1 MAERDDF
8 TALQTENARLVAL
21 LESHG
26 IAWRLTPT
34 AAPSPSITLAAQAH
48 VPAPTLPSTPSH
60 TPQAPGA
67 SLSTADKV
75 ALFRRLFRGR
85 TDVYPVRWEGKTSG
99 KSGYAP
105 ACANEWRAGVCEKPR
120 IKCGDCGH
128 RLLVPL
134 TDAVIYDHLA
144 GRQTVGVYPL
154 LEDDTCHFLA
164 VDFDEAESETGG
176 WRLDAQAFMQSCN
189 ELGVP
194 AALEISRS
202 GQGAHA
208 WVFFSGRVS
217 ARDARRLGTALI
229 SHTCTRARQLR
240 LESYDRLF
248 PNQDTLPK
256 GGFGNLIALPLQK
269 HPRASGCSVFVDI
282 ALRPHPDQWAF
293 LAGVQP
299 MAPHDI
305 EPTVLRASG
314 GVHPLDVTF
323 IDDEDLAT
331 PWKRRAN
338 TTGRLVGTMPQA
350 LTVTLAN
357 LVYFEKSALPQSLA
371 NRLIRLAAFQNPE
384 FYKAQAMRMS
394 VWDKPRVI
402 GNAENY
408 PEHIALPRGCLD
420 AARALLKDN
429 GIRCDLQDERFSGEP
444 IQAHFVGTLRP
455 DQELA
460 VATMLQHDAG
470 VLCAPTAFGKTVTA
484 AAIIAKRGV
493 NTLVLV
499 HRTELLKQWQE
510 RLQAFLGVGNDGG
523 RGEGKGVVGTIG
535 GGKAKPTGKI
545 DIAVM
550 QSLSRHGEVN
560 ALVENYGQIVVDECH
575 HVGATSF
582 DAILKRSKARFVLG
596 LTATPVR
603 RDGQEP
609 IIFMQ
614 CGPIRHAAARPA
626 SAPHD
631 LEVMPRSRFARIA
644 LAATAGI
651 QDVFRHL
658 AHDLART
665 QAVAAEAAAAFGQG
679 RKVLV
684 LTERTEHLDAILL
697 ALEALV
703 PAPFAQAPAPFVLHG
718 RMSKKQRSAVV
729 TALDA
734 LPPDAPR
741 ILVATGK
748 LVGEGFDHPPLDTLV
763 LAMPVSWKGT
773 LQQYAGRLHREHASK
788 ADVRII
794 DFVDT
799 GHPALLRMW
808 DKRQRGYR
816 AMGYRIGSEFNG
828 DGGDLADVLGHHGA
842 SLRQPIQKVLMA

>member
-1 MAERDDF
+1 MHCWLSTAAMTERADLQ
-8 TALQTENARLVAL
+8 ALQAENARLVAL

-26 IAWRLTPT
+26 IAWRSTST
-34 AAPSPSITLAAQAH
+34 AAPQQPTLTAPTPAPLPAPAAQA
-48 VPAPTLPSTPSH
+48 L
-60 TPQAPGA
+60 QAT
-67 SLSTADKV
+67 LSTAEKV

-85 TDVYPVRWEGKTSG
+85 TDVYPVRWESKTSG

-134 TDAVIYDHLA
+134 SDAVLYDHLA
-144 GRQTVGVYPL
+144 GKQTVGVYPL
-154 LEDDTCHFLA
+154 LEDDTCYFLA
-164 VDFDEAESETGG
+164 VDFDEAESEAGG
-176 WRLDAQAFMQSCN
+176 WQQDAQAFMLSCD

-208 WVFFSGRVS
+208 WVFFGGRVS
-217 ARDARRLGTALI
+217 ARDARRLGTAII
-229 SHTCTRARQLR
+229 SHTCARTRQLK
-240 LESYDRLF
+240 LASYDRLF
-248 PNQDTLPK
+248 PNQDTMPK

-269 HPRASGCSVFVDI
+269 QPRESGCSVFVDS

-299 MAPHDI
+299 MAPHDL
-305 EPTVLRASG
+305 EPTVLRATG

-331 PWKRRAN
+331 PWKRQAN
-338 TTGRLVGTMPQA
+338 STGKLAGTMPRT

-357 LVYFEKSALPQSLA
+357 LVYFEKSALPQALA

-408 PEHIALPRGCLD
+408 PQHIALPRGCLD

-429 GIRCDLQDERFSGEP
+429 GIRCDLRDERCQGEP
-444 IQAHFVGTLRP
+444 VQADFVGTLRP

-460 VATMLQHDAG
+460 VAAMLQHDAG

-484 AAIIAKRGV
+484 AAIIARRGV

-510 RLQAFLGVGNDGG
+510 RLQAFLGVG
-523 RGEGKGVVGTIG
+523 KGVVGTIG
-535 GGKAKPTGKI
+535 GGKAKPTGHI

-550 QSLSRHGEVN
+550 QSLSRQGEVN

-582 DAILKRSKARFVLG
+582 DAILKRSKAKFVLG
-596 LTATPVR
+596 LTATPIR
-603 RDGQEP
+603 RDGQQP

-614 CGPIRHAAARPA
+614 CGPIRHTAARPA

-631 LEVMPRSRFARIA
+631 LEVVPRSRFARID

-658 AHDLART
+658 ANDLART

-697 ALEALV
+697 ALNAME
-703 PAPFAQAPAPFVLHG
+703 PPPFVLHG
-718 RMSKKQRSAVV
+718 RMSKKQRAAPI

-741 ILVATGK
+741 ILLATGK

-816 AMGYRIGSEFNG
+816 AMGYRMGVEING
-828 DGGDLADVLGHHGA
+828 EVGDLPDALGYQGA
-842 SLRQPIQKVLMA
+842 SPGHPIQKVFIV

>member
-1 MAERDDF
+1 MGQMTEREAF
-8 TALQTENARLVAL
+8 EALQAENARLVAL

-26 IAWRLTPT
+26 VAWHAPPAAASP
-34 AAPSPSITLAAQAH
+34 AAPIAS
-48 VPAPTLPSTPSH
+48 VPAP
-60 TPQAPGA
+60 APASPGP
-67 SLSTADKV
+67 SLSTAEKV

-105 ACANEWRAGVCEKPR
+105 ACANEWRPGVCEKPR
-120 IKCGDCGH
+120 IKCGDCGN

-134 TDAVIYDHLA
+134 SDSVIYDHLA
-144 GRQTVGVYPL
+144 GKQTVGVYPL
-154 LEDDTCHFLA
+154 LEDDTSHFLA
-164 VDFDEAESETGG
+164 VDFDEAD
-176 WRLDAQAFMQSCN
+176 WQQDAQAFIQSCN

-208 WVFFSGRVS
+208 WVFFAGRVS
-217 ARDARRLGTALI
+217 ARDARRLGTAII
-229 SHTCTRARQLR
+229 SHTCARTRQLK
-240 LESYDRLF
+240 LASYDRLF
-248 PNQDTLPK
+248 PNQDTMPK

-269 HPRASGCSVFVDI
+269 HPRESGCSVFVDA
-282 ALRPHPDQWAF
+282 ALQPHGDQWAF
-293 LAGVQP
+293 LASVQP

-305 EPTVLRASG
+305 ESTILRATG

-323 IDDEDLAT
+323 IDDEDLAA
-331 PWKRRAN
+331 PWTRQSSTSTKLA
-338 TTGRLVGTMPQA
+338 GTMPQA

-357 LVYFEKSALPQSLA
+357 LIYFEKSALPLALA
-371 NRLIRLAAFQNPE
+371 NRLIRLAAFQNPV

-408 PEHIALPRGCLD
+408 PQHIALPRGCLD
-420 AARALLKDN
+420 AALALLKDN
-429 GIRCDLQDERFSGEP
+429 GIRCDLQDERFAGEP
-444 IQAHFVGTLRP
+444 IQADFVGTLRP
-455 DQELA
+455 DQEQA
-460 VATMLQHDAG
+460 IAAMLKHDAG

-510 RLQAFLGVGNDGG
+510 RLQAFLGVG
-523 RGEGKGVVGTIG
+523 KGVVGTIG
-535 GGKAKPTGKI
+535 GGKAKPTGMI

-550 QSLSRHGEVN
+550 QSLSRQGEVN

-575 HVGATSF
+575 HVGAASF
-582 DAILKRSKARFVLG
+582 DAILKRTKARFVLG
-596 LTATPVR
+596 LTATPIR
-603 RDGQEP
+603 RDGQQP

-614 CGPIRHAAARPA
+614 CGPIRHTAARPVG
-626 SAPHD
+626 APHN
-631 LEVMPRSRFARIA
+631 LEVVPRSRFARID
-644 LAATAGI
+644 LPTTAGI
-651 QDVFRHL
+651 QNVFRHL
-658 AHDLART
+658 ANDLART
-665 QAVAAEAAAAFGQG
+665 EAIASEAAAAFEQG

-684 LTERTEHLDAILL
+684 LTERTEHLDAIRQ
-697 ALEALV
+697 ALI
-703 PAPFAQAPAPFVLHG
+703 AQAPAPFVLHG
-718 RMSKKQRSAVV
+718 RMSKKQRA
-729 TALDA
+729 ALITEMET
-734 LPPDAPR
+734 LPPEAPR
-741 ILVATGK
+741 ILLATGK

-808 DKRQRGYR
+808 EKRQRGYR
-816 AMGYRIGSEFNG
+816 AMGYRIGAHASDGQASMEDVEVPGLVPSEQLFAG
-828 DGGDLADVLGHHGA
+828 QKAAAGVAKGLG
-842 SLRQPIQKVLMA
+842 P